1 MHTQVVMVISQRD
14 IFKMYIRSCHSFA
27 SNPSMPSHNFII
39 KFLIPCKSL
48 LDPMDL
54 YLPLHSPCALCLS
67 GPRYARLFLHSRHC
81 SLHLAHVPPS
91 SWMAG
96 SPSFYGWAQLP
107 PPSRCWPTL
116 WKLPHAPSFSAILLH
131 HGTYSHQSTL
141 FTCSLHTGSLLCAIS
156 CYSSGTQKRL
166 VSRLNK

>member
-1 MHTQVVMVISQRD
+1 M
-14 IFKMYIRSCHSFA
+14 
-27 SNPSMPSHNFII
+27 
-39 KFLIPCKSL
+39 SL
-48 LDPMDL
+48 LCFKPFNAFPQL
-54 YLPLHSPCALCLS
+54 YNKISNSLQKLTRPNGSPPASALSSCSMLQPQSHLS
-67 GPRYARLFLHSRHC
+67 GPRYVRLFLHSWHC

-96 SPSFYGWAQLP
+96 SPSFYGWAQLS

-156 CYSSGTQKRL
+156 CHSSGTQKRL